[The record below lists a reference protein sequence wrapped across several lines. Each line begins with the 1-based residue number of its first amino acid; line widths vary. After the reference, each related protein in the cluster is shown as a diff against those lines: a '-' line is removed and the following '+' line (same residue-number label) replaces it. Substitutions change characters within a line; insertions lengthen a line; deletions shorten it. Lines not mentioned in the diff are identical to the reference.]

1 MHTTTNNSFG
11 LCMKEKS
18 LLDIGL
24 VIESGR
30 VRGRFR
36 GMQPMGYKLDLG
48 RSERLQTVAIEID
61 SLN

>member
-1 MHTTTNNSFG
+1 
-11 LCMKEKS
+11 MKEKS

-36 GMQPMGYKLDLG
+36 GVQPMGYKLDLG